1 LTHVNEHIQRRNYK
15 NRAANTTALKKGHIV
30 LNKYPLWK
38 TLMVAMVVAFGALYA
53 TPNLFGES
61 PAVQVSGL
69 RGVEADAA
77 TLDSIKAHL
86 EESNLSFDSIVLE
99 KGQVLTR
106 FKNTEDQLKA
116 RDVLDDNLG
125 KQFSVALNLTPNTP
139 EWLAAIGGTPMK
151 LGLDLS
157 GGVSFLMEVNMKE
170 AINKAKTGMVSDF
183 RGDLRNEKIRY
194 RSVKEAGNGI
204 VVIFRKVEDLDAAQ
218 SLLKKRYRD
227 LLLKTDDDTL
237 TLTAKMTEAKLKEIR
252 EYAIQQNITIIRNRV
267 NELGVAE
274 PLVQRQGKKHIV
286 IELPGVQDTAKAK
299 EILNATATIEF
310 RLVDTEGDLSNAL
323 NGRVPANAILLRDK
337 DGRPSLLKKRVM
349 LTGDHITDA
358 KSGFDEYSR
367 PQVNISLDSAGGSK
381 MSNGTKS
388 NIGKPMAT
396 VFIEYKPT
404 DKRDAEGNMI
414 FEKVQEIISV
424 ATIQSRLGKSFRIT
438 GAGSAAEAHNLA
450 LLLRAGALIAPIAI
464 VEERTVGPTLG
475 AENVQ
480 LGFQAI
486 LLGFGLVF
494 IFMMVYYRAFG
505 VVANLALGANLVLIV
520 GIMSMIPGATLTLP
534 GMAGI
539 VLTVGMAVDANV
551 LIFERIRE
559 EIREGKTIQQAI
571 HQGYDA
577 AFSTIIDAN
586 ITTLIA
592 ALILFAIGTGPV
604 KGFAITLSIGIITSM
619 FTSVVGTRAV
629 VNAIWGGKRLD
640 KLPI

>member
-1 LTHVNEHIQRRNYK
+1 M
-15 NRAANTTALKKGHIV
+15 

-38 TLMVAMVVAFGALYA
+38 TLMVAFIVAIGALYA
-53 TPNLFGES
+53 TPNLFGEA

-69 RGVEADAA
+69 RGVEANVA
-77 TLDSIKAHL
+77 TLDTIKGHL
-86 EESNLSFDSIVLE
+86 SNSNIDYDSIVLE

-116 RDVLDDNLG
+116 RDLLDDNLG
-125 KQFSVALNLTPNTP
+125 KQYSVALNLTPNTP
-139 EWLAAIGGTPMK
+139 DWLSGIGGTPMK

-170 AINKAKTGMVSDF
+170 AINKAKVGMVADF

-194 RSVKEAGNGI
+194 RSVKEEGEAI
-204 VVIFRKVEDLDAAQ
+204 VVKFRKIEDLEKAE
-218 SLLKKRYRD
+218 SLLKKRYAD
-227 LLLKTDDDTL
+227 LLLNTNDDAL
-237 TLTAKMTEAKLKEIR
+237 SLSAQMTEQKLKEIR
-252 EYAIQQNITIIRNRV
+252 EYALQQNITIIRNRV

-310 RLVDTEGDLSNAL
+310 RLVDTEGDLSAAL
-323 NGRVPANAILLRDK
+323 NGRVPASSILLTDK
-337 DGRPSLLKKRVM
+337 DGKPSLLKKRIM

-404 DKRDAEGNMI
+404 EKRDPEGNII

-438 GAGSAAEAHNLA
+438 GAGSQAEAHNLA
-450 LLLRAGALIAPIAI
+450 LLLRAGALIAPITI

-475 AENVQ
+475 AENVE

-486 LLGFGLVF
+486 MMGFGLVF
-494 IFMMVYYRAFG
+494 VFMIIYYRAFG
-505 VVANLALGANLVLIV
+505 IVANFALGANLVLIV
-520 GIMSMIPGATLTLP
+520 GVMSMIPGATLTLP

-559 EIREGKTIQQAI
+559 EIREGKSIQQAI

-592 ALILFAIGTGPV
+592 ALILFAVGTGPV
-604 KGFAITLSIGIITSM
+604 KGFAVTLSIGIVTSM
-619 FTSVVGTRAV
+619 FTSVVGSRTI
-629 VNAIWGGKRLD
+629 VNAIWGGKRLE
-640 KLPI
+640 KLSI

>member
-1 LTHVNEHIQRRNYK
+1 
-15 NRAANTTALKKGHIV
+15 
-30 LNKYPLWK
+30 
-38 TLMVAMVVAFGALYA
+38 MVALIVALGALYA
-53 TPNLFGES
+53 APNLYGED

-69 RGVEADAA
+69 RGVEANVT
-77 TLDSIKAHL
+77 TLDDIKGHL
-86 EESNLSFDSIVLE
+86 SDSKIDYASIVLE
-99 KGQVLTR
+99 NGQVLAR

-125 KQFSVALNLTPNTP
+125 KKYSVALNLTPATP
-139 EWLAAIGGTPMK
+139 EWLAGIGGTPMK

-157 GGVSFLMEVNMKE
+157 GGVSFLMEVNMAE
-170 AINKAKTGMVSDF
+170 AINKAKESMVDDF
-183 RGDLRNEKIRY
+183 RGDLLNEKIRY
-194 RSVKEAGNGI
+194 RSVKEDGDAI
-204 VVIFRKVEDLDAAQ
+204 IVIFRKVEDLEQGQA
-218 SLLKKRYRD
+218 LLKKRYRD
-227 LLLKTDDDTL
+227 LLLNTDEDTL
-237 TLTAKMTEAKLKEIR
+237 TLSAQMTEAKLKEIR
-252 EYAIQQNITIIRNRV
+252 EYALQQNITIIRNRV

-310 RLVDTEGDLSNAL
+310 RLVDTEGDLSAAL
-323 NGRVPANAILLRDK
+323 NGRIPPSSILLTDK
-337 DGRPSLLKKRVM
+337 DGKPTLLKKRIM

-404 DKRDAEGNMI
+404 DRRDPEGNI
-414 FEKVQEIISV
+414 VFEKVQEVISV
-424 ATIQSRLGKSFRIT
+424 ATIQARLGKSFRIT
-438 GAGSAAEAHNLA
+438 GAGSQAEAHNLA
-450 LLLRAGALIAPIAI
+450 LLLRAGALIAPITI

-486 LLGFGLVF
+486 LIGFGLVF
-494 IFMMVYYRAFG
+494 IFMAIYYRAFG
-505 VVANLALGANLVLIV
+505 LVANLALLANLVLII
-520 GIMSMIPGATLTLP
+520 GIMSLIPGATLTLP

-559 EIREGKTIQQAI
+559 EIREGKTIQQSI
-571 HQGYDA
+571 HQGYEA

-592 ALILFAIGTGPV
+592 ALILFAVGTGPV
-604 KGFAITLSIGIITSM
+604 KGFAVTLSIGIITSM
-619 FTSVVGTRAV
+619 FTSVVGSRTI
-629 VNAIWGGKRLD
+629 VNAIWGGKRLE
-640 KLPI
+640 KLSI

>member
-1 LTHVNEHIQRRNYK
+1 
-15 NRAANTTALKKGHIV
+15 
-30 LNKYPLWK
+30 
-38 TLMVAMVVAFGALYA
+38 MVAFIVAIGALYA
-53 TPNLFGES
+53 TPNLYGED

-69 RGVEADAA
+69 RGVEANLA
-77 TLDSIKAHL
+77 TLDAIKT
-86 EESNLSFDSIVLE
+86 NLTDNNIVFTGVVLE
-99 KGQVLTR
+99 DGQVLAR

-116 RDVLDDNLG
+116 RDVLDDQLG
-125 KQFSVALNLTPNTP
+125 KEYSVALNLTPATP
-139 EWLAAIGGTPMK
+139 DWLAAIGGTPMK

-170 AINKAKTGMVSDF
+170 AINKAKVGMVGDF

-194 RSVKEAGNGI
+194 RSVKEDGDAI
-204 VVIFRKVEDLDAAQ
+204 VIKFRKVEDLEKGE

-227 LLLKTDDDTL
+227 LLLTSDEDTL
-237 TLTAKMTEAKLKEIR
+237 TLSAQMTAQKLKETR
-252 EYAIQQNITIIRNRV
+252 EYALQQNITIIRNRV

-310 RLVDTEGDLSNAL
+310 RLVDTEGDLNAAL
-323 NGRVPANAILLRDK
+323 NGRIPASSILLKEK
-337 DGRPSLLKKRVM
+337 DGTPVLLKKRIM

-367 PQVNISLDSAGGSK
+367 PQVNISLDSVGGSK

-404 DKRDAEGNMI
+404 DRRDLEGNLI
-414 FEKVQEIISV
+414 FEKIQEVISV

-438 GAGSAAEAHNLA
+438 GAGSQTEAHNLA
-450 LLLRAGALIAPIAI
+450 LLLRAGALIAPISI

-480 LGFQAI
+480 LGFEAI
-486 LLGFGLVF
+486 LMGFGLVF
-494 IFMMVYYRAFG
+494 IFMIIYYRAFG
-505 VVANLALGANLVLIV
+505 VVANLALGANLVLII
-520 GIMSMIPGATLTLP
+520 GIMSLIPGATLTLP

-559 EIREGKTIQQAI
+559 EIREGKSIQQAI

-592 ALILFAIGTGPV
+592 ALILFAVGTGPV
-604 KGFAITLSIGIITSM
+604 KGFAVTLSIGILTSM

-629 VNAIWGGKRLD
+629 VNGIWGGKSLK
-640 KLPI
+640 KLSI

>member
-1 LTHVNEHIQRRNYK
+1 MVTC
-15 NRAANTTALKKGHIV
+15 IV
-30 LNKYPLWK
+30 
-38 TLMVAMVVAFGALYA
+38 AIGALYA

-61 PAVQVSGL
+61 PAVQISGL
-69 RGVEADAA
+69 RGVEANAA
-77 TLDSIKAHL
+77 TLDTIKAQL
-86 EESNLSFDSIVLE
+86 QANSLSFDSITLE
-99 KGQVLTR
+99 GGQILTR
-106 FKNTEDQLKA
+106 FTNTEDQLKA
-116 RDVLDDNLG
+116 RDLLDKNLG
-125 KQFSVALNLTPNTP
+125 KKYSVALNLTPNTP
-139 EWLAAIGGTPMK
+139 DWLAAIGGSPMK
-151 LGLDLS
+151 LGLDLR
-157 GGVSFLMEVNMKE
+157 GGVSFLMEVNMAE
-170 AINKAKTGMVSDF
+170 AVKKAKTGMVSDF

-194 RSVKEAGNGI
+194 RSVKEVNNAI
-204 VVIFRKVEDLDAAQ
+204 VVIFRKVEDLDAAK
-218 SLLKKRYRD
+218 SLFKKRYQG
-227 LLLKTDDDTL
+227 LLLTTDDEKL
-237 TLTAKMTEAKLKEIR
+237 TLTAKMTELKLKEIR
-252 EYAIQQNITIIRNRV
+252 DYALQQNITIIRNRV

-274 PLVQRQGKKHIV
+274 PLVQRQGKKHIL

-323 NGRVPANAILLRDK
+323 NGRVPASSILLTDK
-337 DGRPSLLKKRVM
+337 DGKPSLLKKRVM

-396 VFIEYKPT
+396 VFIEFKAT
-404 DKRDAEGNMI
+404 DNKDAEGNLI
-414 FEKVQEIISV
+414 FEKHQEIISV
-424 ATIQSRLGKSFRIT
+424 ATIQARLGKSFRIT
-438 GAGSAAEAHNLA
+438 GAGSPAEAHNLA

-475 AENVQ
+475 AENVK

-486 LLGFGLVF
+486 MLGFGLVF
-494 IFMMVYYRAFG
+494 VFMMVYYRAFG

-520 GIMSMIPGATLTLP
+520 GVMSMIPGAALSLP

-559 EIREGKTIQQAI
+559 EIREGKTIQQSI
-571 HQGYDA
+571 HQGYEA

-604 KGFAITLSIGIITSM
+604 KGFAITLSIGILTSM
-619 FTSVVGTRAV
+619 FTSVVVSRTV
-629 VNAIWGGKRLD
+629 VNSVWGGKRLD
-640 KLPI
+640 KLSI

>member
-1 LTHVNEHIQRRNYK
+1 M
-15 NRAANTTALKKGHIV
+15 

-38 TLMVAMVVAFGALYA
+38 TLMVAFIVAFGALYA
-53 TPNLFGES
+53 TPNLYGED

-69 RGVEADAA
+69 RGVEANMA
-77 TLDSIKAHL
+77 TLDTIKA
-86 EESNLSFDSIVLE
+86 NLTENNIDFFSIVLE

-116 RDVLDDNLG
+116 RDVLDDKLG
-125 KQFSVALNLTPNTP
+125 KKYSVALNLTPATP
-139 EWLAAIGGTPMK
+139 DWLAAIGGTPMK

-170 AINKAKTGMVSDF
+170 AINKAKEGMVGDF

-194 RSVKEAGNGI
+194 RSVKEVGNAI
-204 VVIFRKVEDLDAAQ
+204 VVKFRKVADLEKGQ

-227 LLLKTDDDTL
+227 LLLTSDEDTL
-237 TLTAKMTEAKLKEIR
+237 TLNAQMTEQKLKEIR
-252 EYAIQQNITIIRNRV
+252 EYALKQNILIIRNRV

-310 RLVDTEGDLSNAL
+310 RLVDTEGDLSAAL
-323 NGRVPANAILLRDK
+323 NGRIPASSILLREK
-337 DGRPSLLKKRVM
+337 DGTPVLLKKRVM

-404 DKRDAEGNMI
+404 GRRDNEGNLI
-414 FEKVQEIISV
+414 FEKVQEVISV

-438 GAGSAAEAHNLA
+438 GAGSQAEAHNLA
-450 LLLRAGALIAPIAI
+450 LLLRAGALIAPISI

-486 LLGFGLVF
+486 MMGFGLVF
-494 IFMMVYYRAFG
+494 IFMIIYYRAFG
-505 VVANLALGANLVLIV
+505 VVANLALGANLVLIIGV
-520 GIMSMIPGATLTLP
+520 MSLIPGATLTLP

-559 EIREGKTIQQAI
+559 ELREGKTVQQAI

-586 ITTLIA
+586 VTTLIA
-592 ALILFAIGTGPV
+592 ALILFAVGTGPV
-604 KGFAITLSIGIITSM
+604 KGFAVTLSIGILTSM

-629 VNAIWGGKRLD
+629 VNAIWGGKSLK
-640 KLPI
+640 KLSI

>member
-1 LTHVNEHIQRRNYK
+1 
-15 NRAANTTALKKGHIV
+15 V

-38 TLMVAMVVAFGALYA
+38 TLMVALIVAIGALYA
-53 TPNLFGES
+53 TPNLF
-61 PAVQVSGL
+61 PDDYAVQVSGL
-69 RGVEADAA
+69 RGVEANAA
-77 TLDSIKAHL
+77 TLDTIKANL
-86 EESNLSFDSIVLE
+86 ERENIEFFSLVLD

-106 FKNTEDQLKA
+106 FKTAEAQLKA
-116 RDVLDDNLG
+116 RDILDDNLG
-125 KQFSVALNLTPNTP
+125 KQYSVALNLTPATP
-139 EWLAAIGGTPMK
+139 TWLSGIGGTPMK

-170 AINKAKTGMVSDF
+170 AINKAKLGMVADF
-183 RGDLRNEKIRY
+183 RGDLRNERIRY
-194 RSVKEAGNGI
+194 RSVKESGDGI
-204 VVIFRKVEDLDAAQ
+204 VVKFRKIEDLEQAQ
-218 SLLKKRYRD
+218 PLLKKRYRNI
-227 LLLKTDDDTL
+227 LLNTDEDTL
-237 TLTAKMTEAKLKEIR
+237 TLTAQMTEVKLKEIR
-252 EYAIQQNITIIRNRV
+252 EYALQQNITIIRNRV

-310 RLVDTEGDLSNAL
+310 RLVDTEGDIGAAL
-323 NGRVPANAILLRDK
+323 NGRVPASSILLTDK
-337 DGRPSLLKKRVM
+337 DGKPSLLKKRIM

-404 DKRDAEGNMI
+404 EKRDVEGNII
-414 FEKVQEIISV
+414 FEKVQEVISV

-438 GAGSAAEAHNLA
+438 GAGSQAEAHNLA
-450 LLLRAGALIAPIAI
+450 LLLRAGALIAPITI

-486 LLGFGLVF
+486 MMGFALVF
-494 IFMMVYYRAFG
+494 VFMIIYYRAFG
-505 VVANLALGANLVLIV
+505 IVANFALGANLVLIV
-520 GIMSMIPGATLTLP
+520 GVMSMIPGATLTLP

-571 HQGYDA
+571 HQGYEA

-592 ALILFAIGTGPV
+592 ALILFAVGTGPV
-604 KGFAITLSIGIITSM
+604 KGFAVTLSIGIITSM
-619 FTSVVGTRAV
+619 FTSVVGSRTI
-629 VNAIWGGKRLD
+629 VNALWGGKHLK
-640 KLPI
+640 KLSI

>member
-1 LTHVNEHIQRRNYK
+1 
-15 NRAANTTALKKGHIV
+15 
-30 LNKYPLWK
+30 
-38 TLMVAMVVAFGALYA
+38 MVALIVALGALYA
-53 TPNLFGES
+53 TPNLYGED

-69 RGVEADAA
+69 RGVEANVT
-77 TLDSIKAHL
+77 TLDEIKGHLSNSKIDYASIIL
-86 EESNLSFDSIVLE
+86 EQ
-99 KGQVLTR
+99 GQVLTR

-116 RDVLDDNLG
+116 RDVLDDSLSD
-125 KQFSVALNLTPNTP
+125 KYSVALNLTPATP
-139 EWLAAIGGTPMK
+139 DWLSGIGGTPMK

-157 GGVSFLMEVNMKE
+157 GGVSFLMEVNMAE
-170 AINKAKTGMVSDF
+170 AINKAKDGMVGDF
-183 RGDLRNEKIRY
+183 RGDLLNEKIRY
-194 RSVKEAGNGI
+194 RSVKEDGDAI
-204 VVIFRKVEDLDAAQ
+204 VVKFRKIEDLEQ
-218 SLLKKRYRD
+218 GESLLKKRYRD
-227 LLLKTDDDTL
+227 LLFTTDEDTL
-237 TLTAKMTEAKLKEIR
+237 TFSAKMTDAKLKEIR
-252 EYAIQQNITIIRNRV
+252 EYALQQNITIIRNRV

-310 RLVDTEGDLSNAL
+310 RLVDTEGDLSAAL
-323 NGRVPANAILLRDK
+323 NGRIPPSSILLTDK
-337 DGRPSLLKKRVM
+337 DGKPTLLKKRIM

-404 DKRDAEGNMI
+404 DRRDPEGNI
-414 FEKVQEIISV
+414 VFEKVQEVISV
-424 ATIQSRLGKSFRIT
+424 ATIQARLGKSFRIT
-438 GAGSAAEAHNLA
+438 GAGSQAEAHNLA
-450 LLLRAGALIAPIAI
+450 LLLRAGALIAPITI

-486 LLGFGLVF
+486 LMGFGLVF
-494 IFMMVYYRAFG
+494 LFMIIYYRAFG
-505 VVANLALGANLVLIV
+505 VVANVALGANLVLIV
-520 GIMSMIPGATLTLP
+520 GIMSLIPGATLTLP

-571 HQGYDA
+571 HQGYEA

-592 ALILFAIGTGPV
+592 ALILFAVGTGPV
-604 KGFAITLSIGIITSM
+604 KGFAVTLSIGIITSI
-619 FTSVVGTRAV
+619 FTSVVGSRTI
-629 VNAIWGGKRLD
+629 VNAIWGGKRLE
-640 KLPI
+640 KLSI

>member
-1 LTHVNEHIQRRNYK
+1 
-15 NRAANTTALKKGHIV
+15 
-30 LNKYPLWK
+30 
-38 TLMVAMVVAFGALYA
+38 MVAFIVAIGALYA
-53 TPNLFGES
+53 TPNLYGED

-69 RGVEADAA
+69 RGVEANLA
-77 TLDSIKAHL
+77 TLDAIKT
-86 EESNLSFDSIVLE
+86 NLTDNSIVFTGVVLE
-99 KGQVLTR
+99 DGQVLAR

-116 RDVLDDNLG
+116 RDVLDDQLG
-125 KQFSVALNLTPNTP
+125 KEYSVALNLTPATP
-139 EWLAAIGGTPMK
+139 DWLAAIGGTPMK

-170 AINKAKTGMVSDF
+170 AINKAKVGMVGDF

-194 RSVKEAGNGI
+194 RSVKEDGDAI
-204 VVIFRKVEDLDAAQ
+204 VIKFRKVEDLEKGEL
-218 SLLKKRYRD
+218 LLKKRYRD
-227 LLLKTDDDTL
+227 LLLTSDEDTL
-237 TLTAKMTEAKLKEIR
+237 TLSAQMTAQKLKETR
-252 EYAIQQNITIIRNRV
+252 EYALQQNITIIRNRV

-310 RLVDTEGDLSNAL
+310 RLVDTEGDLNAAL
-323 NGRVPANAILLRDK
+323 NGRIPASSILLREK
-337 DGRPSLLKKRVM
+337 DGKPVLLNKRIM

-404 DKRDAEGNMI
+404 DRRDLEGNLI
-414 FEKVQEIISV
+414 FEKVQEVISV

-438 GAGSAAEAHNLA
+438 GAGSQTEAHNLA
-450 LLLRAGALIAPIAI
+450 LLLRAGALIAPITI

-480 LGFQAI
+480 LGFEAI
-486 LLGFGLVF
+486 LMGFGLVF
-494 IFMMVYYRAFG
+494 IFMIIYYRAFG
-505 VVANLALGANLVLIV
+505 VVANLALGANLVLIIGV
-520 GIMSMIPGATLTLP
+520 MSLIPGATLTLP

-559 EIREGKTIQQAI
+559 EIREGKSIQQAI

-604 KGFAITLSIGIITSM
+604 KGFAVTLSIGILTSM

-629 VNAIWGGKRLD
+629 VNAIWGGKSLK
-640 KLPI
+640 KLSI

>member
-1 LTHVNEHIQRRNYK
+1 ML
-15 NRAANTTALKKGHIV
+15 NR
-30 LNKYPLWK
+30 YPLWK
-38 TLMVAMVVAFGALYA
+38 TLMVAFIVAIGALYA
-53 TPNLFGES
+53 TPNLYGED

-69 RGVEADAA
+69 RGVEANVT
-77 TLDSIKAHL
+77 TLDTIKGHL
-86 EESNLSFDSIVLE
+86 TASNIDYASIVLE
-99 KGQVLTR
+99 KGQILAR

-116 RDVLDDNLG
+116 RDVLDDHLG
-125 KQFSVALNLTPNTP
+125 KQYSIALNLTPDTP
-139 EWLAAIGGTPMK
+139 DWLASIGGTPMK

-170 AINKAKTGMVSDF
+170 AINKAKIGMVADF

-194 RSVKEAGNGI
+194 RSVKEVDDSI
-204 VVIFRKVEDLDAAQ
+204 VVIFRQVADLDAAK
-218 SLLKKRYRD
+218 SLLKKRYND
-227 LLLKTDDDTL
+227 LLLNTDEDTL
-237 TLTAKMTEAKLKEIR
+237 TLTAQMTELKLKEIR
-252 EYAIQQNITIIRNRV
+252 EYALQQNITIIRNRV

-310 RLVDTEGDLSNAL
+310 RLVDTTGDLSAAL
-323 NGRVPANAILLRDK
+323 NGRIPASSILLTDK
-337 DGRPSLLKKRVM
+337 DGKPTLLKKRIM

-404 DKRDAEGNMI
+404 ERRDPEGNII
-414 FEKVQEIISV
+414 FEKVQEVISV
-424 ATIQSRLGKSFRIT
+424 ATIQARLGKSFRIT
-438 GAGSAAEAHNLA
+438 GAGSQAEAHNLA

-486 LLGFGLVF
+486 MMGFGLVF
-494 IFMMVYYRAFG
+494 IFMIIYYRAFG
-505 VVANLALGANLVLIV
+505 IVANCALGANLVLIV
-520 GIMSMIPGATLTLP
+520 GVMSLIPGATLTLP

-571 HQGYDA
+571 HQGYEA

-592 ALILFAIGTGPV
+592 ALILFAVGTGPV
-604 KGFAITLSIGIITSM
+604 KGFAVTLSIGILTSM
-619 FTSVVGTRAV
+619 FTSVIGSRTI
-629 VNAIWGGKRLD
+629 VNAIWGGKSLK
-640 KLPI
+640 KLSI